1 MVNLIYPFAL
11 GLLASAVQAN
21 IVKEVDPKTIETRGL
36 GAFFVEFYKTNNL
49 ACQNFAPQY
58 EELAS
63 VHQGDGVSF
72 GRINCD
78 DYSQYCQEKG
88 VNGDDLPALLTSLHL
103 NPWKI
108 YKGDFVSLDTVD
120 QFIRDNKPFRNT
132 EGQSKSITSSE
143 ELKAITEN
151 KEPWFIKFYAP
162 WCGHC
167 KNLAPEWIQ
176 VANRL
181 KNRVNV
187 GEVNCDANKDLC
199 NEYQISGLPTLKYFV
214 HGTSIQYYGERVAD
228 PLVEFAMDYSNT
240 AVRGVRRDEAFDDL
254 LKKNDVNLIY
264 VTENKEKKDIERLE
278 RIAPSYLQSLPFYTT
293 MDPKTTQRL
302 GLTQEQLPAITIL
315 KDGHQFVYNNEED
328 LASWIEKHSKPLVT
342 SIQSHNS
349 NQILRKQHGT
359 VVLGLFATDDLD
371 SLKALRK
378 LAAEC
383 TEDDV
388 LFAYLDSWAYAN
400 FVSRMYGISVMQL
413 PAVVLLQPQQQ
424 QYYKFIKDQEL
435 FNIAKAPQEILNA
448 LRHLDTL
455 TPISTAPSKAI
466 GVAGK
471 IVDFIQQYWVLFSG
485 GFFVLLVGLT
495 ILISTSETSQPVK
508 KSDLKKE

>member
-1 MVNLIYPFAL
+1 
-11 GLLASAVQAN
+11 
-21 IVKEVDPKTIETRGL
+21 
-36 GAFFVEFYKTNNL
+36 
-49 ACQNFAPQY
+49 
-58 EELAS
+58 
-63 VHQGDGVSF
+63 
-72 GRINCD
+72 
-78 DYSQYCQEKG
+78 
-88 VNGDDLPALLTSLHL
+88 
-103 NPWKI
+103 
-108 YKGDFVSLDTVD
+108 
-120 QFIRDNKPFRNT
+120 
-132 EGQSKSITSSE
+132 
-143 ELKAITEN
+143 
-151 KEPWFIKFYAP
+151 
-162 WCGHC
+162 
-167 KNLAPEWIQ
+167 
-176 VANRL
+176 
-181 KNRVNV
+181 
-187 GEVNCDANKDLC
+187 
-199 NEYQISGLPTLKYFV
+199 
-214 HGTSIQYYGERVAD
+214 
-228 PLVEFAMDYSNT
+228 MDYSNT

-466 GVAGK
+466 GIAGK